1 MKTKKQYIC
10 PELLVVNVKAQLLTN
25 VSIQDTKQ
33 RRIDWEEEYEEQ
45 QEDYDAGYGW

>member
-33 RRIDWEEEYEEQ
+33 KRIDWEEEYEEQ

>member
-25 VSIQDTKQ
+25 VSIQGVAEPKRVTWD
-33 RRIDWEEEYEEQ
+33 DDEENEV
-45 QEDYDAGYGW
+45 DAGNGW

>member
-25 VSIQDTKQ
+25 VSIQDTKR
-33 RRIDWEEEYEEQ
+33 RRIDWEEENEE
-45 QEDYDAGYGW
+45 QEDYDAGNGW

>member
-25 VSIQDTKQ
+25 LSIQDTKQ
-33 RRIDWEEEYEEQ
+33 KRIDWEEEYEV

>member
-10 PELLVVNVKAQLLTN
+10 PELLVVNVQAQLLTH
-25 VSIQDTKQ
+25 VSIQDTK
-33 RRIDWEEEYEEQ
+33 RGRIDWEEKYED

>member
-33 RRIDWEEEYEEQ
+33 RRIDWEEEYVD
-45 QEDYDAGYGW
+45 QEDYDAGNGW

>member
-25 VSIQDTKQ
+25 VSIQDTK
-33 RRIDWEEEYEEQ
+33 RGRIDWEEESEEQ
-45 QEDYDAGYGW
+45 DYDAGYGW